1 MVRDSLPLQPVR
13 ERIAGPRDII
23 DGLLIAV
30 HIRFS
35 HPSEFQLKCLISRYF
50 FALDLDQSITAAT
63 SSCHHCQSLKK
74 VPTYLQAQTTSL
86 PPEIIGC
93 SFAAD
98 IMRRSKQHI
107 FLLRETASAYTMTS
121 FVNSEQ
127 RSDILQCLLS
137 LTAETRCLGDHK
149 MVIRVDPAPAF
160 VSLKHD
166 SELTKYNIDL
176 EIGHPKNI
184 NKNPVAERAIQELGM
199 EILHLEPEGGPITPL
214 TLAQATASLTA
225 RIRHGGLS
233 AREIWTQS
241 DQITLE
247 QLLIDD
253 RKLIV
258 SQHHARIANHKAS
271 SISKAHNHGPLPDPE
286 LSVGDLVYL
295 LNDRDKHS
303 AQNKSS

>member
-1 MVRDSLPLQPVR
+1 
-13 ERIAGPRDII
+13 
-23 DGLLIAV
+23 
-30 HIRFS
+30 
-35 HPSEFQLKCLISRYF
+35 
-50 FALDLDQSITAAT
+50 
-63 SSCHHCQSLKK
+63 
-74 VPTYLQAQTTSL
+74 
-86 PPEIIGC
+86 
-93 SFAAD
+93 
-98 IMRRSKQHI
+98 
-107 FLLRETASAYTMTS
+107 MTS

-137 LTAETRCLGDHK
+137 LTAETRCLGNHK

-166 SELTKYNIDL
+166 PELTKYNIDL

-214 TLAQATASLTA
+214 TLAQATASLNA

-233 AREIWTQS
+233 AREIWTQR

-247 QLLIDD
+247 QLPIDD

-271 SISKAHNHGPLPDPE
+271 NISKAHNHGPLHDPE

-295 LNDRDKHS
+295 LNDRNKHS
-303 AQNKSS
+303 AQNKYLVVGLSDDSCEVRKFTKSQFRTKSYTVPTSNCYKVSPSPLVHKFTGPIRDMDSDSGGGQRH